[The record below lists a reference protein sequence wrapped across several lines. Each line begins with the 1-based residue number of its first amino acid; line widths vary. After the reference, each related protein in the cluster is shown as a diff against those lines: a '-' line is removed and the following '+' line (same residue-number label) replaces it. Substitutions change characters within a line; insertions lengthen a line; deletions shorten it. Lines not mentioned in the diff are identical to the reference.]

1 RARLPPRRGRGIR
14 SPARAGRR
22 AGRAARLRRPDPRLL
37 RDVRRHDR
45 RAPRRGRRRRR
56 AASRLPGRSP
66 HPVSEGVLVRSLTPY
81 RAAIRVAAIAAA
93 GALFVTACTPGSTSN
108 GASTPTKSATTGV
121 GSAPVTLKLLVTS
134 GVDVP
139 FFTALGKLF
148 HAKHANVTVQVT
160 SQDYGALTTNIAHIL
175 S

>member
-1 RARLPPRRGRGIR
+1 M
-14 SPARAGRR
+14 
-22 AGRAARLRRPDPRLL
+22 
-37 RDVRRHDR
+37 
-45 RAPRRGRRRRR
+45 
-56 AASRLPGRSP
+56 
-66 HPVSEGVLVRSLTPY
+66 RSLSHY

-93 GALFVTACTPGSTSN
+93 GALLVPACTPGSTSN
-108 GASTPTKSATTGV
+108 GASTPTKVATTGV

-148 HAKHANVTVQVT
+148 HAKNTNVTVQVT

-175 S
+175 SGNDVPDLVRVPQFGNLVTDHLLNSLDPYATAYGWDTWPQSQFASTRVGAETPDLIAGPPSTA